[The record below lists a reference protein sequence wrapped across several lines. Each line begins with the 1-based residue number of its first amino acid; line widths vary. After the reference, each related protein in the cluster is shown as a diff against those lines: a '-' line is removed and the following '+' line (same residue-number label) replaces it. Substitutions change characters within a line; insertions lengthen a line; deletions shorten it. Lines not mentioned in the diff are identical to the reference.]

1 MYSSKYQENS
11 DYMMATD
18 SRVASDCDE
27 ESSHASFTLG
37 VDRQNSEVSMTPGE
51 TSDKKGKGTRKK
63 RGGASTDSKQRRLE
77 KNRISA
83 RESRKRKKNY
93 IESVEQRME
102 HLEREN
108 SRLHHLIENMR
119 EKQKISYL
127 SNMSSIDEFITGR
140 QELYDKLEQYLA
152 YNG

>member
-1 MYSSKYQENS
+1 
-11 DYMMATD
+11 
-18 SRVASDCDE
+18 
-27 ESSHASFTLG
+27 
-37 VDRQNSEVSMTPGE
+37 MTPGE